1 MALRLY
7 VAVDPPQ
14 LEKAEQAMAA
24 LEKLVQGSGDAKA
37 AENLTAVYV
46 SLGRQLQEDLK
57 ALRTS
62 GKAQDV
68 ARTSAAF
75 QVFLGR
81 LLERNA
87 GGSLASLNW
96 VAETYYSLGQ
106 ELIAGEGQQSTNA
119 RSTFEKAA
127 AAYKQL
133 LAVAAKD
140 PKFLAS
146 PDMLLGLQ
154 LRLAE
159 CYRGAGN
166 FDEAIEAVSQVLAEK
181 PTLLTAQVAG
191 AAIYQARG
199 TTDPTGYE
207 KAIMG
212 GSPGQDG
219 KNRIWGWSQLS
230 RVTMDDAKF
239 ASVFHE
245 ARLNIVES
253 RYRYALLEKDPQ
265 RRQRLLQAA
274 VQDVR
279 TTFNVR
285 PDLGGPETSA
295 KYEHALK
302 QVQKALGQPEIG
314 LQEFK
319 TQPVQNTAASK

>member
-1 MALRLY
+1 
-7 VAVDPPQ
+7 
-14 LEKAEQAMAA
+14 MAA
-24 LEKLVQGSGDAKA
+24 LEKLAQGSGNVKA
-37 AENLTAVYV
+37 AENLTTIYV

-62 GKAQDV
+62 GKTEDV

-75 QVFLGR
+75 QVFLDR

-96 VAETYYSLGQ
+96 VAETYYHLAQ
-106 ELIAGEGQQSTNA
+106 EQVARDGGLTSNA
-119 RSTFEKAA
+119 RPTYEKAA
-127 AAYKQL
+127 AAYQKL
-133 LAVAAKD
+133 LTAAEKD
-140 PKFLAS
+140 AKFKAS
-146 PDMLLGLQ
+146 PDLLLGLK

-166 FDEAIEAVSQVLAEK
+166 FDGAIDSVNQVLAAK

-191 AAIYQARG
+191 AATYQAQG
-199 TTDPTGYE
+199 ATDPKGYE

-212 GSPGQDG
+212 GSPDKDG
-219 KNRIWGWSQLS
+219 KNRVWGWSQLS
-230 RVTMDDAKF
+230 RVTMGDPKF
-239 ASVFHE
+239 AAVFHE
-245 ARLNIVES
+245 ARLAIVES
-253 RYRYALLEKDPQ
+253 RFRYALLEKDPQ

-279 TTFNVR
+279 STFNVR
-285 PDLGGPETSA
+285 PDLGGAETTA
-295 KYEHALK
+295 KYEQALK
-302 QVQKALGQPEIG
+302 QLQKTLGQPETG

-319 TQPVQNTAASK
+319 SQAVENTAASQ